1 MGLSPYD
8 YDCMTYY
15 DLILKIEGFTDNQ
28 KRDESIQRMI
38 GFCAFIGSHV
48 NPNKTKFDSVWPAS
62 SGESDNRAE
71 ELGDKKEAFKELI
84 EKTQHVQ

>member
-48 NPNKTKFDSVWPAS
+48 NPNKTKFDSVWPS
-62 SGESDNRAE
+62 NSESVKDVSE
-71 ELGDKKEAFKELI
+71 ELEDKKEAFQELI
-84 EKTQHVQ
+84 KKTQYVQ

>member
-1 MGLSPYD
+1 MSPYD

-48 NPNKTKFDSVWPAS
+48 NPNKTKFDSVWPS
-62 SGESDNRAE
+62 SSTAPTEKLE
-71 ELGDKKEAFKELI
+71 DKKEAFKELI
-84 EKTQHVQ
+84 KKTQQVQ